1 VNARKPNIFLLFK
14 KKRSLVPVC
23 AYNLYIARRRAWM
36 ESSEPFLSNS
46 ASMNSNNIRI
56 KDIAKLAGVSKGT
69 VDRVLHKRGRV
80 SEEAHR
86 KVMKVLEEIDYKPNL
101 IARTLSSHK
110 NYRIIAL
117 LPNPQ
122 ADEYWAQTREGVFK
136 AASEWAYYN
145 ITVDVLLFDQYNKE
159 SFKDKAAEALA
170 SKPDGIIT
178 APIFHDEALI
188 FFERLNHEAIPY
200 VLFNT
205 NIPGARSLSFIGQD
219 SFHSGKV
226 GAELMYLGQHENGKL
241 AVLHLDEDLHNS
253 VHLLE
258 KERGF
263 RDYFNHKNSLHFE
276 IHETSLRPNEPEFEQ
291 RLSELLS
298 DPQLRGIFV
307 STSKGTSAVAS
318 CLEKRGKQNIR
329 LIGYDI
335 LEENLRYLRA
345 GIIDFLINQNPK
357 RQAFLC
363 IGHLA
368 NHLIFKKSAPE
379 RDLFPLEVITQ
390 QNVDSYINS
399 GIH

>member
-1 VNARKPNIFLLFK
+1 
-14 KKRSLVPVC
+14 
-23 AYNLYIARRRAWM
+23 
-36 ESSEPFLSNS
+36 
-46 ASMNSNNIRI
+46 MNSNNIRI
-56 KDIAKLAGVSKGT
+56 KDIARLAGVSKGT

-101 IARTLSSHK
+101 LARTLSAHK
-110 NYRIIAL
+110 NYKIIAL
-117 LPNPQ
+117 LPNPK
-122 ADEYWAQTREGVFK
+122 ADEYWAHTREGILQ

-145 ITVDVLLFDQYNKE
+145 ITVELLFFDQYNKD
-159 SFKDKAAEALA
+159 SFKEKTDDAMA

-178 APIFHDEALI
+178 APIFHDEALV
-188 FFERLNHEAIPY
+188 FFERLKNEAIPY

-205 NIPGARSLSFIGQD
+205 NIPGAQSLSFIGQD

-226 GAELMYLGQHENGKL
+226 GAELMYLGQQKGGRL

-263 RDYFNHKNSLHFE
+263 REYFDHKNSLHFE
-276 IHETSLRPNEPEFEQ
+276 IKETSLRPNDAGFEE
-291 RLSELLS
+291 RLRDLLK

-307 STSKGTSAVAS
+307 STSKGTSVVAS
-318 CLEKRGKQNIR
+318 YLEKRGKQNTR

-345 GIIDFLINQNPK
+345 GTIDFLINQNPK
-357 RQAFLC
+357 RQAFLS
-363 IGHLA
+363 IAHLA

-390 QNVDSYINS
+390 QNVDSYLNS
-399 GIH
+399 GIR